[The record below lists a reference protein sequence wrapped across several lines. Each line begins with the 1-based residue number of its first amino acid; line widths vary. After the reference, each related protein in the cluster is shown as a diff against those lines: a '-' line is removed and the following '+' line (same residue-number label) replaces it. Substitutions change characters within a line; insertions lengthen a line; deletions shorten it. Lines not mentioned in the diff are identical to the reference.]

1 MTSAVFS
8 DQLDAAAFFE
18 RLAVAVVLG
27 VIIGIERQW
36 RQRTG
41 GLHIEALVCI
51 GACLFTVAAPLLN
64 IEGDRT
70 RMAAG
75 VISGIG
81 FLAGSVIMREGL
93 NVRGLITAATLWSTA
108 AVGVLIGLGFYVQ
121 GAVAAVTITL
131 LNALLLPMAEL
142 IGRFAR
148 PRLDI
153 TTYYTVKI
161 VCSLESM
168 LHVREA
174 LMRVAATTALVFR
187 SMTSMPG
194 SDGTVEITAD
204 ASLMGHD
211 NGSIER
217 IRNALKTDSE
227 ILHFDWK
234 IVEQSR

>member
-1 MTSAVFS
+1 MSSAVFS
-8 DQLDAAAFFE
+8 DQLDAQAFFE

-27 VIIGIERQW
+27 VIIGLERQW

-64 IEGDRT
+64 IDGDRT

-93 NVRGLITAATLWSTA
+93 NVRGLITAATLWATA
-108 AVGVLIGLGFYVQ
+108 AVGVLIGLGFYMQ
-121 GAVAAVTITL
+121 GAVAALTVTI
-131 LNALLLPMAEL
+131 LNAVLLPLAEF
-142 IGRFAR
+142 IGRHSR
-148 PRLDI
+148 PHLDI

-161 VCSLESM
+161 VCSFETMTRARKTLLDLAEK
-168 LHVREA
+168 
-174 LMRVAATTALVFR
+174 TALVFK
-187 SMTSMPG
+187 SMTSVPAD
-194 SDGTVEITAD
+194 DGTVLITAD
-204 ASLMGHD
+204 ASLIGHD
-211 NGSIER
+211 NGSIDR
-217 IRNALKTDSE
+217 IRDALKEDTD
-227 ILHFDWK
+227 ILSFDWK